1 MSLIIG
7 FTGLIGWLGSHVRKA
22 LESNSFSIV
31 DLDIITRTLI
41 ERPKQQEIN
50 KLDFDVVSIEC
61 SRSGG
66 EIIEAFENIDFK
78 RQIGLGVWDIHSP
91 AIPTKDDMVK
101 ILKRALRV
109 IPRSQFW
116 INPDCGLKTRGWEE
130 TKASMKNMVEAR
142 KSVI

>member
-1 MSLIIG
+1 MDIVSDTFIKLTSENLYKMGVI
-7 FTGLIGWLGSHVRKA
+7 
-22 LESNSFSIV
+22 NSAYEDTTS
-31 DLDIITRTLI
+31 
-41 ERPKQQEIN
+41 K
-50 KLDFDVVSIEC
+50 
-61 SRSGG
+61 G

-130 TKASMKNMVEAR
+130 TKESMKNMVSAR
-142 KSVI
+142 EEIINE

>member
-1 MSLIIG
+1 MCYSE
-7 FTGLIGWLGSHVRKA
+7 FN
-22 LESNSFSIV
+22 EIV
-31 DLDIITRTLI
+31 N
-41 ERPKQQEIN
+41 EIN
-50 KLDFDVVSIEC
+50 QLDFDVVSIEC

-91 AIPTKDDMVK
+91 AIPSKDKMVK

-109 IPRSQFW
+109 IPKSQFW

-142 KSVI
+142 EEIINE